1 MSGRYEVKFRYK
13 STRPTSRGSVNA
25 TTVTATSIS
34 DARNQVIASHS
45 YGKGVTIVSV
55 VKKS

>member
-13 STRPTSRGSVNA
+13 STSPTSQGSVNA

-34 DARNQVIASHS
+34 YARNQVIASHS

-55 VKKS
+55 VKKK

>member
-13 STRPTSRGSVNA
+13 STSPTSRGSVNA

-34 DARNQVIASHS
+34 DARNQVIASNS
-45 YGKGVTIVSV
+45 YGKGVTII
-55 VKKS
+55 